1 MTDAIRTATAPKT
14 ASAPPV
20 PAPSP
25 AVWLTLALC
34 LIFVLQGLVFIPY
47 VGVQNDEALFGAAI
61 YQPIGVEYQA
71 RILRHMVPT
80 MVMSYIG
87 ALKAWTYAVIFAVW
101 PPSPYSLRVPVLLI
115 GAVTI
120 WLFFLLLRDVAGR
133 RAALAGAALLAF
145 DTTFLL
151 TTTFDWGPV
160 AFQHLL
166 LVAAV
171 YFLFRFH
178 RSGGLVWL
186 CCGFFCLGMGLWDK
200 ALFVWMLGGL
210 GVAAL
215 AVFPRQI
222 RFRLTWR
229 NFGLAAACF
238 LLGCWPLVGYN
249 TARQLK
255 TFRANA
261 RYSAAG
267 VDNKLYLVRLSME
280 GSSLLGYIVRE
291 EPAPKPG
298 RPASAIEEWSV
309 ALSDATDEPHV
320 AFTGV
325 AFVLALGLLPWLWT
339 TPARKPI
346 LFALVFMVVTWVQMG
361 FTQEAG
367 GGTHHTVLLW
377 PFPHLVIAIAFAQAT
392 GVLRRAGLAVLATA
406 IAIVCGSN
414 VLVTNQHL
422 AQLIERGAGAIWTD
436 AIYPLAAYLETVPA
450 KRVYIMDWGMFD
462 ALRILDQGR
471 LPLAVGSDQVAKE
484 SMDDTDRR
492 FLNEMLATSG
502 AVYVGHTDGN
512 EIFNGVSARMKAF
525 AEAAGYHKQAL
536 KVIGDRNGRPMF
548 EVYRWV
554 RSTAGRAPATSAIKQ
569 RS

>member
-1 MTDAIRTATAPKT
+1 MTDATRTATAPKT
-14 ASAPPV
+14 APAPPV
-20 PAPSP
+20 PAPGP

-34 LIFVLQGLVFIPY
+34 LVFVLQGLVLIPY
-47 VGVQNDEALFGAAI
+47 VGIQTDEALFGSAI
-61 YQPIGVEYQA
+61 YQPIGVEYAA
-71 RILRHMVPT
+71 RILGHTVPT

-101 PPSPYSLRVPVLLI
+101 PPSPYSLRIPVLLI

-120 WLFFLLLRDVAGR
+120 WLFFLLLRDMAGR

-178 RSGGLVWL
+178 RSGELVWL
-186 CCGFFCLGMGLWDK
+186 CAGFFCLGMGLWDK

-210 GVAAL
+210 TAAVIV
-215 AVFPRQI
+215 VFPRQF

-249 TARQLK
+249 KARELK

-267 VDNKLYLVRLSME
+267 IDDKLDLIRWSME

-291 EPAPKPG
+291 EPAPQPG
-298 RPASAIEEWSV
+298 HPASSIEEWSV
-309 ALSDATDEPHV
+309 ALSGAMDEPRV
-320 AFTGV
+320 ALTGV
-325 AFVLALGLLPWLWT
+325 AFVLALGLLPWLWA

-392 GVLRRAGLAVLATA
+392 GVLRRAGLAVLAAA
-406 IAIVCGSN
+406 ITIVCGSN
-414 VLVTNQHL
+414 FLVTNQHL
-422 AQLIERGAGAIWTD
+422 TQLIERGAGPIWTD
-436 AIYPLAAYLETVPA
+436 AIYPLAACLETVPA

-462 ALRILDQGR
+462 ALRVLGQGR

-484 SMDDTDRR
+484 SMDNTDRR
-492 FLNEMLATSG
+492 LLNEMLETSD
-502 AVYVGHTDGN
+502 AIYVGHTDGN
-512 EIFNGVSARMKAF
+512 ETLSGVSARMKAF
-525 AEAAGYHKQAL
+525 AEAAGYRKRTL

-554 RSTAGRAPATSAIKQ
+554 RSATSAAKQ